1 MGSLFS
7 SPSVPTVSPVAYVPS
22 SQSQTNVAKTV
33 STQTSSSTSQPD
45 DTEDAVRDIIR
56 KSSRGR
62 SSTIQTSF
70 RGVLDETSSL
80 APKRKTLLGE

>member
-22 SQSQTNVAKTV
+22 SQSQTNIPQIPSSPAK
-33 STQTSSSTSQPD
+33 PD
-45 DTEDAVRDIIR
+45 ETEEAVRDIIR

-80 APKRKTLLGE
+80 APKRKTVLGE